1 MTNLGEPHRFVPK
14 AVVFDM
20 GGVLIDL
27 HSEGAGRE
35 LTEKYG
41 ILSPTIARLTRSCFD
56 SQPRSITELAMIG
69 QVGTTEYLEA
79 FLRECSIKDLD
90 GLRLNRLSVVGRERK
105 SVFAVVQELKRAGF
119 ICCVLSNTIALHWE
133 KLTTGNEY
141 PSLGLFD
148 HVFASHLIKCAK
160 PEMASFLF
168 VADALNIPMSECLLV
183 DDTPLNVDCAKAAGW
198 QGLLFRDATQL
209 RLELSDLLDAETS
222 NHVMKRIA
230 LRSDA

>member
-1 MTNLGEPHRFVPK
+1 MTNPGKRYRSVPK

-27 HSEGAGRE
+27 HSEDAGRE

-41 ILSPTIARLTRSCFD
+41 LLSPTIARLTRSCFD
-56 SQPRSITELAMIG
+56 SDPRSITELAMTG

-90 GLRLNRLSVVGRERK
+90 GLRLNRLSVIGRERR

-133 KLTTGNEY
+133 KLTANEC
-141 PSLGLFD
+141 PALGLFD

-160 PEMASFLF
+160 PERASFLF
-168 VADALNIPMSECLLV
+168 VADRLNIPMAECLLV
-183 DDTPLNVDCAKAAGW
+183 DDTPLNVDCAAAAGW
-198 QGLLFRDATQL
+198 QALLFRDAAQL
-209 RLELSDLLDAETS
+209 RLELGHLLHTETS
-222 NHVMKRIA
+222 NHAMQRTVP
-230 LRSDA
+230 RSDA